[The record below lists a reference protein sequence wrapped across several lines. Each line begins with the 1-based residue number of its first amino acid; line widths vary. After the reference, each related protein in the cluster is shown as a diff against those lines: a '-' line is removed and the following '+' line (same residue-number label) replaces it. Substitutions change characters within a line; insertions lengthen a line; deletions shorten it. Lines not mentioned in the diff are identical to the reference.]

1 MRTENVMRTEYGRLD
16 ESIGRLE
23 EQLRLR
29 ALYSHA
35 PPWSPADAAQPAIE
49 ARRAAVREPGGFW
62 RFDAWYFPP
71 EAYDGQY
78 APPNKHF
85 HGAIVEATERTGR
98 ECTLILG
105 PHDHAK
111 SAFVYK
117 RIVHALL
124 TGERHFIGL
133 VSETL
138 DTPRSIVAAISGF
151 LKRNERLRHDYP
163 DIELLSDSAEELC
176 VRTRDT
182 RQSWVKCFS
191 EWRSPR
197 GRNVDFFQRFDMIIV
212 EDLENHMSPLDEE
225 AVQRRRRKLA
235 EYQAALAED
244 GCLVM
249 TANNFAEECVS
260 NAMLTEY
267 RAGTLD
273 PSWTVHMFVAW
284 KDRADGSSNRRTGP
298 LWPERFPA
306 ASEGALRAMLRPMD
320 DDTWEGSFQQRPRK
334 PTGFYFLSRHYAEW
348 HELPSDLVALT
359 WCDPNLA
366 LKSQGDT
373 TGMLGLAYSRETGRK
388 YILEPRCLSFSG
400 SNDLLD
406 AYMHIVTRL
415 YELRVPVLGL
425 GFDGN
430 VSQESHWTSHL
441 RNFAH
446 ARAIPMPRIEFRKYS
461 VSDIAKNT
469 QMEFNQG
476 AFLFPPGFAQTEEGQ
491 RFCAQLWS
499 FTGKK
504 RSGRKDDAPDALIC
518 ANEFLYDKGYSV
530 RPPTDYKYYS
540 VRRRRFN
547 PNERY

>member
-1 MRTENVMRTEYGRLD
+1 MRTDYGRLED
-16 ESIGRLE
+16 SYAEYE

-29 ALYSHA
+29 ALYSQA
-35 PPWSPADAAQPAIE
+35 PPWPAKEATDAAVD
-49 ARRAAVREPGGFW
+49 ARRKAVREPDGFW
-62 RFDAWYFPP
+62 AFDEFYFPP

-78 APPNKHF
+78 ARPNRHF
-85 HGAIVEATERTGR
+85 HGTVITATEKTGR

-117 RIVHALL
+117 KLVHAIL

-138 DTPRSIVAAISGF
+138 DTPRSIIAAISGF

-163 DIELLSDSAEELC
+163 DLELLADSAEELC

-182 RQSWVKCFS
+182 RQTWIKCFS

-197 GRNVDFFQRFDMIIV
+197 GRNVDFFQRFDLIVV
-212 EDLENHMSPLDEE
+212 EDLENHMSPLDED
-225 AVQRRRRKLA
+225 AVTRRRKKLA
-235 EYQAALAED
+235 EYQSALAED
-244 GCLVM
+244 GALVM

-260 NAMLTEY
+260 NLMLAEH

-273 PSWTVHMFVAW
+273 ESWTVHAFVAW
-284 KDRADGSSNRRTGP
+284 KERGDHSSNRRSGP

-306 ASEGALRAMLRPMD
+306 SSEAELRTMLRPMD

-334 PTGFYFLSRHYAEW
+334 PSGFYFLSKHYAEW
-348 HELPSDLVALT
+348 QTLPDDLVALI

-366 LKSQGDT
+366 LKSKGDT
-373 TGMLGLAYSRETGRK
+373 TGMLGLAWSRQTGRK
-388 YILEPRCLSFSG
+388 YVIGPRCLSFSD
-400 SNDLLD
+400 SNELLD
-406 AYMHIVTRL
+406 SYMHIVTHL
-415 YELRVPVLGL
+415 YDMRVPVIGL

-430 VSQESHWTSHL
+430 VSQESHWTSHMK
-441 RNFAH
+441 NFAH
-446 ARAIPMPRIEFRKYS
+446 ERQIPMPRVEFRKYS

-469 QMEFNQG
+469 QMEFNKG
-476 AFLFPPGFAQTEEGQ
+476 AFLFPTGFAQTDEGR
-491 RFCAQLWS
+491 RFCAQMWS

-504 RSGRKDDAPDALIC
+504 RSGHKDDAPDALIC
-518 ANEFLYDKGYSV
+518 ANEFLYDKGYSS
-530 RPPTDYKYYS
+530 RPPTNIEYHS
-540 VRRRRFN
+540 VRRRRLRAADRF
-547 PNERY
+547 

>member
-1 MRTENVMRTEYGRLD
+1 MRSDFGHLD
-16 ESIGRLE
+16 ESFSQLAE
-23 EQLRLR
+23 DLRLR

-35 PPWSPADAAQPAIE
+35 APWSAAEGARTAVE
-49 ARRAAVREPGGFW
+49 ERRRAAKAPGGFW
-62 RFDAWYFPP
+62 KFDQWYFPP

-78 APPNKHF
+78 ARPNKHF
-85 HGAIVEATERTGR
+85 HGAVVAATEKTGR

-117 RIVHALL
+117 RIVHALV

-138 DTPRSIVAAISGF
+138 DTPRSIVAAIAGF
-151 LKRNERLRHDYP
+151 IQRNERLRHDYP
-163 DIELLSDSAEELC
+163 DIELLTASAEELC
-176 VRTRDT
+176 VRTRDS
-182 RQSWVKCFS
+182 RQSWIKCFS

-197 GRNVDFFQRFDMIIV
+197 GRNVDFFQRFDLICV
-212 EDLENHMSPLDEE
+212 EDLENQMSALDED
-225 AVQRRRRKLA
+225 AVLRRRRKLG

-249 TANNFAEECVS
+249 TANNFAEECVA
-260 NAMLTEY
+260 NRMLAEY

-273 PSWTVHMFVAW
+273 ASWTVHCFVAW
-284 KDRADGSSNRRTGP
+284 KDAGDGSSNRRTGP

-306 ASEGALRAMLRPMD
+306 SSEAELRGLLKPMD

-334 PTGFYFLSRHYAEW
+334 PTGFYFLSQHYAEW
-348 HELPSDLVALT
+348 NGLPADLVALV

-373 TGMLGLAYSRETGRK
+373 TAMHALAYSRATARK
-388 YILEPRCLSFSG
+388 YVLYPRCRSFG
-400 SNDLLD
+400 DSNELLA
-406 AYMHIVTRL
+406 AYMRIVAQL
-415 YELRVPVLGL
+415 YDNRMPVTAL

-430 VSQESHWTSHL
+430 VSQESHWTNHL
-441 RNFAH
+441 RNY
-446 ARAIPMPRIEFRKYS
+446 AREARIPTPRIEFRKYS

-469 QMEFNQG
+469 QMEFNRG
-476 AFLFPPGFAQTEEGQ
+476 GFLFPPGFAKTEEGI
-491 RFCAQLWS
+491 RYTAQLWS
-499 FTGKK
+499 FSGKK

-518 ANEFLYDKGYSV
+518 ANEFLYDLGYGSRPVGASEYHSV
-530 RPPTDYKYYS
+530 RK
-540 VRRRRFN
+540 RRLGPLDKF
-547 PNERY
+547 